1 MDITGGSSCAGVI
14 RVSTEFF
21 MALWLNR
28 SGRHCEHESKFLE
41 EGRIYLTWGGL
52 NHDLGKLADREAL
65 MGVLEKVYPQFKKF
79 HRVQNSG
86 QIWAFARKMAKGD
99 WVAVPSK
106 RKTIHIGEI
115 TGDYAFDAKATN
127 PYYHFRTV
135 KWLEQD
141 IPRTNFDQDILN
153 SLGAFTT
160 VCQIRRNDAEARVRA
175 MKSNGWRATNAKPKA
190 ARVADDEEPADAT
203 ETGELD
209 LEQIARD
216 QIARLIYSKYAGRN
230 LEELVEAILGAQG
243 FTTHRSDK
251 GADGGIDILAAPDT
265 LGFGHP
271 RICVQVKSQ
280 TTPLE
285 RPVLDQLV
293 GTMQNVGADQG
304 LLVCWGG
311 FKPTV
316 LRELPRLFF
325 KVRLWDQ
332 TDLIEHFLGV
342 YDKLDEELRAE
353 LPLKRVWAVAA
364 PDADEQE

>member
-1 MDITGGSSCAGVI
+1 
-14 RVSTEFF
+14 

-28 SGRHCEHESKFLE
+28 SGRHCEHEGKFLE
-41 EGRIYLTWGGL
+41 DQRIYLTWGGL
-52 NHDLGKLADREAL
+52 DRDLGRLSSREDLMAL
-65 MGVLEKVYPQFKKF
+65 LEEVYPNSKK
-79 HRVQNSG
+79 HRRIQNSG
-86 QIWAFARKMAKGD
+86 QIWAFAMRMAKGD

-115 TGDYAFDAKATN
+115 TGDYTFDATAEN
-127 PYYHFRTV
+127 PYYHHRDV
-135 KWLEQD
+135 RWLETD

-160 VCQIRRNDAEARVRA
+160 VCQIKRNDAESRVRA
-175 MKSNGWRATNAKPKA
+175 MKTNDWKSTGAKP
-190 ARVADDEEPADAT
+190 RVVANDDKDDEAT
-203 ETGELD
+203 DEITAGDLD

-216 QIARLIYSKYAGRN
+216 QIARHIYAKYAGHS
-230 LEELVEAILGAQG
+230 LEDLVEAILNAQG
-243 FTTHRSDK
+243 FTTHHTDK

-280 TTPLE
+280 TSPLE
-285 RPVLDQLV
+285 RPVFDQLV
-293 GTMQNVGADQG
+293 GTMQHVGADQG

-316 LRELPRLFF
+316 LRELPRSFF

-332 TDLIEHFLGV
+332 NNLIDQFLAV
-342 YDKLDEELRAE
+342 YDKLDDDLRAE
-353 LPLKRVWAVAA
+353 IPLKRIWTVAA
-364 PDADEQE
+364 QDQEEKE

>member
-1 MDITGGSSCAGVI
+1 
-14 RVSTEFF
+14 

-28 SGRHCEHESKFLE
+28 SGRHCEHEAKFLAD
-41 EGRIYLTWGGL
+41 GRIYLTWKGL
-52 NHDLGKLADREAL
+52 DHDLSKVADRHAL
-65 MGVLEKVYPQFKKF
+65 MALLDKVYPHFTKS
-79 HRVQNSG
+79 HRIQNSG
-86 QIWAFARKMAKGD
+86 QIWPFVHKMELGD

-115 TGDYAFDAKATN
+115 TGEYTFDPETED
-127 PYYHFRTV
+127 PYYHYRSV
-135 KWLEQD
+135 RWLERD

-160 VCQIRRNDAEARVRA
+160 VCRIKRNNAEERVRA
-175 MKSNGWRATNAKPKA
+175 MQASAWKSAGTKP
-190 ARVADDEEPADAT
+190 RPMSNHERDEEAADAT
-203 ETGELD
+203 DEIVTTQLD
-209 LEQIARD
+209 LEQIGRD
-216 QIARLIYSKYAGRN
+216 QIARQIYAKYAGHA
-230 LEELVEAILGAQG
+230 LEELVEAVLKAQG

-251 GADGGIDILAAPDT
+251 GADGGVDILAATDT

-280 TTPLE
+280 SSPLE
-285 RPVLDQLV
+285 RAVLDQLV
-293 GTMQNVGADQG
+293 GTMQHVDADQG

-332 TDLIEHFLGV
+332 NDLINHFLAV
-342 YDKLDEELRAE
+342 YDKLDEDLRAE
-353 LPLKRVWAVAA
+353 IPLKRIWAVAA
-364 PDADEQE
+364 QDQEEKD